1 MELILV
7 KKEIAKTNINV
18 NNNNVSVIRI
28 GDVDYISLTDL
39 ARYKNPIEPKDVVKN
54 WLRAKTN
61 IEFLALWEKMN
72 NPNVKGVEI
81 DTFKNEAGTH
91 YFTMSPQ
98 RWIKET
104 NAIGIVSKS
113 GNNGG
118 TYAHP
123 DIAFEFASWISP
135 EFSLYLIKEF
145 ERLKKNEG
153 YQNKIEWSVR
163 RELAKTN
170 YRIHTDS
177 IKSNIIPILTEKQ
190 KQYVYANEADIL
202 NVALF
207 GMTAKEWKDK
217 NPNLNGNMR
226 DYANV
231 LQLVILS
238 NLENINAELI
248 KQQLTQKERLIRLN
262 EIAKDQFRI
271 LDNNNG
277 IKRIEG
283 LENQVYSYENLG
295 YESDFMD
302 GLYFDL
308 SQNGDASVVD
318 STGEMAVSY
327 PGDISKYPQET
338 PVGAKCTGAQACIG
352 LMNTSDTITMTIK
365 KYDGNSNSQ
374 SVKCNLKVD

>member
-1 MELILV
+1 M